1 MDKYE
6 VSIYNL
12 KMLVNIIKINIRSTQ
27 FAKTLHTSTSQKI
40 YRFEKIKKEAQ
51 NHLFEDT
58 NVYLA
63 ERQDSRWYKEL

>member
-27 FAKTLHTSTSQKI
+27 FAKTLNTSTSRKI

-63 ERQDSRWYKEL
+63 ERQDSR

>member
-27 FAKTLHTSTSQKI
+27 FAKTLHTSPSQKI
-40 YRFEKIKKEAQ
+40 YRFEKIKKGTKSS
-51 NHLFEDT
+51 F
-58 NVYLA
+58 
-63 ERQDSRWYKEL
+63 

>member
-27 FAKTLHTSTSQKI
+27 FAKTLNTSTSQKI
-40 YRFEKIKKEAQ
+40 YRFEKINKRHKIIFLRIQ
-51 NHLFEDT
+51 MCI
-58 NVYLA
+58 
-63 ERQDSRWYKEL
+63 

>member
-27 FAKTLHTSTSQKI
+27 FAKTLNTSTSRKI
-40 YRFEKIKKEAQ
+40 YRFEKIKKGHKIIFLRIQ
-51 NHLFEDT
+51 MCI
-58 NVYLA
+58 
-63 ERQDSRWYKEL
+63 

>member
-40 YRFEKIKKEAQ
+40 YRFEKIKKRHKIIFLRIQ
-51 NHLFEDT
+51 MCI
-58 NVYLA
+58 
-63 ERQDSRWYKEL
+63 